1 LALTTVAVALVIVGA
16 ILASTLDDW
25 SGVPVALAFTYLG
38 VSLLL
43 LATHDLATATV
54 SLVAAGGIE
63 AILIV
68 PPIVPPSEVPSEFGI
83 FALRSV
89 RLPSAPALR
98 SWLRRSF
105 RLRWFDLSATAVAVV
120 GAADLA
126 AARPVLGGTG
136 VDLVVDVLFFT
147 GFLYCLIVRPPR
159 LASGLLFLMS
169 AGSVLVQETGQT
181 PTRPEILLLIVAQLS
196 LAIALA
202 HVRAAEDLRAS
213 DKSAAATAERPL
225 GQPTTP
231 TPASSPH
238 EDAS

>member
-1 LALTTVAVALVIVGA
+1 MALTTVAVALVIVGA
-16 ILASTLDDW
+16 ILASSLDDW

-43 LATHDLATATV
+43 LATRDLATATV

-68 PPIVPPSEVPSEFGI
+68 PPSEIPSEFVV

-89 RLPSAPALR
+89 RLPSAPAFR

-126 AARPVLGGTG
+126 AARPVLGEAG

-147 GFLYCLIVRPPR
+147 GFLYCLIIRPPR
-159 LASGLLFLMS
+159 LAGGLLFLVS
-169 AGSVLVQETGQT
+169 AGSVLIQASEPA
-181 PTRPEILLLIVAQLS
+181 PTRLEILLLIIVQLS

-213 DKSAAATAERPL
+213 DKSVAATAESSL
-225 GQPTTP
+225 DQPIPRTP
-231 TPASSPH
+231 ESSPN
-238 EDAS
+238 EDPS